1 MSLAPPESRGPL
13 RRERL
18 RTARLY
24 FVCEARPRGGDPEAL
39 LQAALSG
46 GVNIVQLR
54 EKELGRDEIERSSG
68 TFRRLCDTYSALF
81 IVNDDPYLARTCNAD
96 GVHLGQDDMPVGEA
110 REILGPDMI
119 IGLSTHSKE
128 QLAASGGV
136 PAQADQGRRE
146 RGVLHTQATEDAD
159 MHRAGASSAVDYVS
173 VGPIWE
179 TPTKEGRPGVGLG
192 LVEHAAANA
201 AHPFFAI
208 GGIDPANAGEVITAG
223 ARRLGVVRAIRDA
236 EDPAVVAEALRGA
249 LAAVGEAAPGA

>member
-1 MSLAPPESRGPL
+1 MGSRYPTDATPLTQVASNNRRVSLAPAKSRGPL

-24 FVCEARPRGGDPEAL
+24 LVCEALPGGRDPEAL

-46 GVNIVQLR
+46 GVDIVQLR
-54 EKELGRDEIERSSG
+54 EKELSRDEIERSAQ

-81 IVNDDPYLARTCNAD
+81 IVNDDPYLAQTCNAD
-96 GVHLGQDDMPVGEA
+96 GVHLGQDDMSIEGA
-110 REILGPDMI
+110 RRILGPDTI

-128 QLAASGGV
+128 QLAA
-136 PAQADQGRRE
+136 
-146 RGVLHTQATEDAD
+146 
-159 MHRAGASSAVDYVS
+159 GASSAVDYVS
-173 VGPIWE
+173 VGPVWE

-201 AHPFFAI
+201 LHPFFAI
-208 GGIDPANAGEVITAG
+208 GGIDATNASDVVAAG

-236 EDPAVVAEALRGA
+236 EDPAAVAEALRGS
-249 LAAVGEAAPGA
+249 LATIGEAAPGA